1 MMGIFQMEISSMDF
15 SIGMIQQLKINFII
29 GHNHKNMAVVAYHQ
43 EIQVFK

>member
-15 SIGMIQQLKINFII
+15 SIWMIQQLKINFII
-29 GHNHKNMAVVAYHQ
+29 GHNHKNMPVVAYHQ